1 MAFFHGFD
9 DKIQKDAFGCY
20 GHTKKSGYYMSRE
33 SCKLLILGLRFCPE
47 GFDTS

>member
-20 GHTKKSGYYMSRE
+20 GHKKIRVLHEQG
-33 SCKLLILGLRFCPE
+33 IL
-47 GFDTS
+47 